1 MSPTRMLAGYP
12 SGSYTGSR
20 TLQVIGSTGSP
31 AAQDAEIV
39 NQTLKNLGFKTR
51 FNMVDSSAMYAKYC
65 RVPAEAI
72 DVCPSVGWLAD
83 FGDPQVVLDVT
94 FNGKNIVSTG
104 DNNWGL
110 VNNPEIS
117 QAMDAAELVVGT
129 QARAAAWAAI
139 DRKLV
144 AVAIPFDWDKQPN
157 IESKIV
163 AGVGDLW
170 NSGAWDYAYTSLK

>member
-20 TLQVIGSTGSP
+20 TLQVVGSTGSP

-51 FNMVDSSAMYAKYC
+51 FNLVDSSAMYAKYC
-65 RVPAEAI
+65 GVPAEAI

-104 DNNWGL
+104 NNNWGL

-157 IESKIV
+157 IESSNV

-170 NSGAWDYAYTSLK
+170 DSGEWDYSYTSLK